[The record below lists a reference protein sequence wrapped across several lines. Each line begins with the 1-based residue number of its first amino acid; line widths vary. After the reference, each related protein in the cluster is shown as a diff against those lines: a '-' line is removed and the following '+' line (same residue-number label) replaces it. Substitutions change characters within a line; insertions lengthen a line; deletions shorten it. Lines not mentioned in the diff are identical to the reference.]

1 MKTAVLEAFGVEDR
15 ILKLWNECGFEELLP
30 VQNLAIQKGK
40 VLDGKNA
47 VIFSPTSSGKTFVG
61 EMAAIRTA
69 RQNRRVIYLVPQ
81 KALAEEKFQE
91 FQRRYRPLGVRVVI
105 STRDRK
111 EYDRDIRRGRFHIAV
126 IVFEKMHALL
136 VSCPTLLRN
145 IGLVVLDELQML
157 GDEFRGPALEILL
170 TKVILAPD
178 RPQIICLSA
187 VLGNAQGLAN
197 WLGAALCEEHQRPVE
212 LRKGVLYQGQFRY
225 LEHNSGRDGT
235 ELLCANDG
243 HVDRLDILVNQ
254 VQTLVERGEQCLV
267 LCKSKQECMRTA
279 KMIANLLPTVPA
291 KSALVELNEL
301 EDSEGKDQLASLL
314 QRRVAY
320 HNADLDWDQRELIE
334 RGFRQ
339 SEIMVVCATTT
350 LAMGVNLPARNVL
363 IDPERWER
371 DRTGS
376 WLTVPIS
383 QAEYENISG
392 RAGRLGLEKDFGRAI
407 IVAESEFE
415 EATFY
420 DAFVKGELESLK
432 PALANGSLSRHVLN
446 LIASK
451 MCRQEDQIRQI
462 MLASYTGTL
471 YWQGPEK
478 EAKFTEKLHQAIQ
491 RCLAGGLLAETDKGL
506 EVTELG
512 KLAAAKGL
520 SVDTAI
526 AMAKF
531 AEQSADAA
539 STVDLFEVLWCL
551 TGTKDGK
558 RVHINLS
565 TAEFN
570 SGEYRKRLGQVI
582 SSLPD
587 SAKERMSDNLRC
599 LVNSYSAAQRIKK
612 ALMLYEWIQGL
623 PTRRIEIG
631 YHCYSG
637 SLYSLS
643 GEFAWLSEAMAGI
656 VKVCGWTERD
666 AERLGLLSGQLI
678 HGVTAEA
685 LALTD
690 VRLRG
695 FRRGRIMALVARGW
709 NDLKKILETPLA
721 ELQKLLTRPVTE
733 RLLRHASRELEKA
746 QITAPAKEKNETEPQ
761 SDNVGETEVAEWDK
775 EYSAADELGTN
786 YQSEAMIHL
795 DGQAKKQRYLIR
807 INDKEIWVTLRS
819 FETALRFAIAAKE
832 ESSGWVNGRDLSF
845 DNYHQVIRRLK
856 KDLQI
861 DGVDLDKLI
870 ENNGAKHYRFSV
882 PPVNISWNEEKIRRH
897 AKECQILLNKGQ

>member
-1 MKTAVLEAFGVEDR
+1 MKTALLEAFGVEDR
-15 ILKLWNECGFEELLP
+15 ILKIWQDSGFDELLP
-30 VQNLAIQKGK
+30 VQKLAIQKGK

-47 VIFSPTSSGKTFVG
+47 VVFSPTSSGKTFVG
-61 EMAAIRTA
+61 EMAAVRTA

-91 FQRRYRPLGVRVVI
+91 FQRRYQSLGVRVVI

-170 TKVILAPD
+170 TKVILAQD

-187 VLGNAQGLAN
+187 VLSNAQGLAN
-197 WLGAALCEEHQRPVE
+197 WLGAALCEEYQRPVE

-225 LEHNSGRDGT
+225 LEHNSGQDGI
-235 ELLCANDG
+235 EQLCANDG
-243 HVDRLDILVNQ
+243 HSERVDILVHQ
-254 VQTLVERGEQCLV
+254 VKALVESDEQCLV
-267 LCKSKQECMRTA
+267 LCKSKRECMQTA
-279 KMIANLLPTVPA
+279 RMIGILLPALAA
-291 KSALVELNEL
+291 KSALAQLSEL
-301 EDSEGKDQLASLL
+301 EDSQGKDELAALL
-314 QRRVAY
+314 EHRVAY

-363 IDPERWER
+363 IDPDRWER
-371 DRTGS
+371 DRTGH

-383 QAEYENISG
+383 QADYENISG

-415 EATFY
+415 EATYY

-446 LIASK
+446 LIASR
-451 MCRQEDQIRQI
+451 MCRQEEEIREI

-471 YWQGPEK
+471 YWQGAEK
-478 EAKFTEKLHQAIQ
+478 EAAFTQKLHQAIQ
-491 RCLAGGLLAETDKGL
+491 RCLEGGLLIQGDKGL
-506 EVTELG
+506 EATELG

-526 AMAKF
+526 AMARF

-565 TAEFN
+565 TPEFN
-570 SGEYRKRLGQVI
+570 SGEYRKKLAQMVDA
-582 SSLPD
+582 LPEA
-587 SAKERMSDNLRC
+587 AKERMSEELC
-599 LVNSYSAAQRIKK
+599 WVVNKYSTAQRIKK
-612 ALMLYEWIQGL
+612 TLILYEWIQGL
-623 PTRRIEIG
+623 PTRRIETSH
-631 YHCYSG
+631 HCYSG
-637 SLYSLS
+637 TLYSLS
-643 GEFAWLSEAMAGI
+643 GEFAWLAEAMAGV
-656 VKVCGWTERD
+656 VKVCGWPAHE

-709 NDLKKILETPLA
+709 NNLEKVLEAPVDQ
-721 ELQKLLTRPVTE
+721 LQKLLTRPVTE
-733 RLLRHASRELEKA
+733 RLLKYARRALTKA
-746 QITAPAKEKNETEPQ
+746 EIAAPAKEKNETEPQ
-761 SDNVGETEVAEWDK
+761 SDSAGETEVVEWDK
-775 EYSAADELGTN
+775 EYSATDELGQMYKSDVT
-786 YQSEAMIHL
+786 IHL

-807 INDKEIWVTLRS
+807 IDNKELWVTLRS
-819 FETALRFAIAAKE
+819 FETALMLAIAAKDGDL
-832 ESSGWVNGRDLSF
+832 GWVNGRDMSSES
-845 DNYHQVIRRLK
+845 YYQVIWRLK
-856 KDLQI
+856 ENLKA
-861 DGVDLDKLI
+861 DGVDPDQII

-882 PPVNISWNEEKIRRH
+882 PPVNISWDEKKIQAH
-897 AKECQILLNKGQ
+897 AKECLRLLSKGQ